1 MFLQRHATKIAAK
14 YKGRYAMTIRVA
26 LAVAGALLM
35 AANHP
40 AIAQNKYGLGVTD
53 KEIKIGQT
61 MPYSGPASAYSTQ
74 GRIEEAYYEMVNAKG
89 GVNGRKIKLIS
100 LDDAYS
106 PPKTVEQTRRLVE
119 QDEVLAI
126 IGTIGTPTNSA
137 IQKYLNQKKVPQLFI
152 STGAAKW
159 DDPKNFPWT
168 TQLYPPYQM
177 EGMIFAKYLLK
188 NRPNAKLGVF
198 SQNDDAGKDYIKG
211 LKDGLGD
218 KAKTM
223 IVKEVTYEVSDPTVD
238 SQVVALKASGAD
250 TLFTMATPKFGA
262 QAIRK
267 VHELGWKP
275 LNFVVSV
282 SSSIKGV
289 MEPAGSEASTGVL
302 TALAFKG
309 PTDPSWDN
317 APDMKEFKEFI
328 VKWYPRGDI
337 ADGSNVTG
345 YISAY
350 MTVKIIEMCGNDLTR
365 ENLLKQATNLN
376 KVVAP
381 LLLPGISISTRPD
394 RYAPYTQMQIARFDG
409 KTWVPEG
416 EVFNTDAVGQ

>member
-1 MFLQRHATKIAAK
+1 M
-14 YKGRYAMTIRVA
+14 GIRNA
-26 LAVAGALLM
+26 LAAAGALMLL
-35 AANHP
+35 ASHP
-40 AIAQNKYGLGVTD
+40 ASAEKKYGPGVTD
-53 KEIKIGQT
+53 TEVKIGQT
-61 MPYSGPASAYSTQ
+61 MPYSGPASAYGTQ
-74 GRIEEAYYEMVNAKG
+74 GRVEEAYYAMINAKG

-119 QDEVLAI
+119 QEEVLAI
-126 IGTIGTPTNSA
+126 VGTIGTPTNSA
-137 IQKYLNQKKVPQLFI
+137 IQKYLNQKQVPQLFI

-159 DDPKNFPWT
+159 DDPKTFPWT

-188 NRPNAKLGVF
+188 NKPDAKLGVF
-198 SQNDDAGKDYIKG
+198 SQNDDAGKDYVKG

-223 IVKEVTYEVSDPTVD
+223 IVKEVTYEVSEPTVD

-267 VHELGWKP
+267 VHELGWTP

-289 MEPAGSEASTGVL
+289 MEPAGLEASTGVL
-302 TALAFKG
+302 SALAFKT
-309 PTDPSWDN
+309 PSDPAWEN
-317 APDMKEFKEFI
+317 APDVKEFKEFLA
-328 VKWYPRGDI
+328 KWYPEGNL

-350 MTVKIIEMCGNDLTR
+350 MTAKIIEMCGDDLTR

-381 LLLPGISISTRPD
+381 LLLPGITISTRPD

-409 KTWVPEG
+409 KSWVPEG
-416 EVFNTDAVGQ
+416 EIVNTDAPRGQ

>member
-1 MFLQRHATKIAAK
+1 MTFRYSRAVFCALMLAA
-14 YKGRYAMTIRVA
+14 AQPA
-26 LAVAGALLM
+26 LADK
-35 AANHP
+35 
-40 AIAQNKYGLGVTD
+40 KYGPGVTD
-53 KEIKIGQT
+53 TEVKIGQT
-61 MPYSGPASAYSTQ
+61 MPYSGPASAYGTQ
-74 GRIEEAYYEMVNAKG
+74 GRLEEAYYAMINAKG

-137 IQKYLNQKKVPQLFI
+137 IQKYLNQKKVPQIFI

-188 NRPNAKLGVF
+188 NRPDAKLGVF
-198 SQNDDAGKDYIKG
+198 SQNDDAGKDYVKG

-238 SQVVALKASGAD
+238 SQIVSLKASGAD

-267 VHELGWKP
+267 VYELGWKP
-275 LNFVVSV
+275 LNYVVSV

-289 MEPAGSEASTGVL
+289 MEPAGIEASKGLL
-302 TALAFKG
+302 TALAFKT
-309 PTDPSWDN
+309 PTDPTWEN
-317 APDMKEFKEFI
+317 ATDVKEFKDFLA
-328 VKWYPRGDI
+328 KWYPQGDI

-350 MTVKIIEMCGNDLTR
+350 MTVKVIEMCGDDLTR

-381 LLLPGISISTRPD
+381 LLLPGIAISTRPD
-394 RYAPYTQMQIARFDG
+394 RYAPFTQMQIATFDG
-409 KTWVPEG
+409 KSWVPQG
-416 EVFNTDAVGQ
+416 ETFNTDAAAGQ

>member
-1 MFLQRHATKIAAK
+1 MTTRTVLAAAGTLLLATI
-14 YKGRYAMTIRVA
+14 
-26 LAVAGALLM
+26 
-35 AANHP
+35 HP
-40 AIAQNKYGLGVTD
+40 AAAQKQYGPGVTD
-53 KEIKIGQT
+53 TEIKIGQT
-61 MPYSGPASAYSTQ
+61 MPYSGPASAYGTQ
-74 GRIEEAYYEMVNAKG
+74 GRIEDAYYAMINSKG
-89 GVNGRKIKLIS
+89 GVNGRKITLLS

-137 IQKYLNQKKVPQLFI
+137 IQKYLNQKKVPQIFI

-188 NRPNAKLGVF
+188 NKPDAKLGVF
-198 SQNDDAGKDYIKG
+198 SQNDDAGKDYVRG

-223 IVKEVTYEVSDPTVD
+223 IVKEVTYEVSEPTVD

-289 MEPAGSEASTGVL
+289 MEPAGAEASKGVL
-302 TALAFKG
+302 TALAFKV
-309 PTDPSWDN
+309 PTDPTWQN
-317 APDMKEFKEFI
+317 ASDVNEFKEFLA
-328 VKWYPRGDI
+328 KWYPRGDI

-350 MTVKIIEMCGNDLTR
+350 MTVKIIEMCGDNLTR

-381 LLLPGISISTRPD
+381 LLLPGISISTRPE
-394 RYAPYTQMQIARFDG
+394 RYAPYTQMQVAKFDG
-409 KTWVPEG
+409 TSWVPEG
-416 EVFNTDAVGQ
+416 EVFNTDAPGE

>member
-1 MFLQRHATKIAAK
+1 MRTRTVTAI
-14 YKGRYAMTIRVA
+14 V
-26 LAVAGALLM
+26 GALLLTAIHPV
-35 AANHP
+35 AA
-40 AIAQNKYGLGVTD
+40 QKQYGPGVTD
-53 KEIKIGQT
+53 TEIKIGQT
-61 MPYSGPASAYSTQ
+61 MPYSGPASAYGTQ
-74 GRIEEAYYEMVNAKG
+74 GRIEEAYYAMVNARG
-89 GVNGRKIKLIS
+89 GVNGRKIVMLS

-126 IGTIGTPTNSA
+126 VGTIGTPTNSA
-137 IQKYLNQKKVPQLFI
+137 IQKYLNQKRVPQLFI

-188 NRPNAKLGVF
+188 NKPNAKLGVF
-198 SQNDDAGKDYIKG
+198 SQNDDAGKDYVRG

-218 KAKTM
+218 RASTM
-223 IVKEVTYEVSDPTVD
+223 IVKEVTYEVSEPTVD
-238 SQVVALKASGAD
+238 SQIVALKASGAD

-267 VHELGWKP
+267 VYELGWKP

-289 MEPAGSEASTGVL
+289 MEPAGAEASKGVL
-302 TALAFKG
+302 TALAFKV
-309 PTDPSWDN
+309 PTDPTWQD
-317 APDMKEFKEFI
+317 APDVKEFKEFLA
-328 VKWYPRGDI
+328 KWYPRGEI

-350 MTVKIIEMCGNDLTR
+350 MTVKVIEMCKDELTR
-365 ENLLKQATNLN
+365 ENLVKQATNLKN
-376 KVVAP
+376 VVAP

-394 RYAPYTQMQIARFDG
+394 RFAPFTQMQIAKFDG
-409 KTWVPEG
+409 SSWVPEG
-416 EVFNTDAVGQ
+416 DVFNTDAPGQ

>member
-1 MFLQRHATKIAAK
+1 
-14 YKGRYAMTIRVA
+14 MTIRYA
-26 LAVAGALLM
+26 FAAAGAFMLV
-35 AANHP
+35 AAHP
-40 AIAQNKYGLGVTD
+40 AIAQKKYGPGVTD
-53 KEIKIGQT
+53 TEVKIGQT
-61 MPYSGPASAYSTQ
+61 MPYSGPASAYGTI
-74 GRIEEAYYEMVNAKG
+74 GRIEEAYYAMVNAKG
-89 GVNGRKIKLIS
+89 GVNGRQIKLIS

-137 IQKYLNQKKVPQLFI
+137 TQKYLNQKKVPQLFI

-188 NRPNAKLGVF
+188 NKPDAKLGVF
-198 SQNDDAGKDYIKG
+198 SQNDDAGKDYVKG

-218 KAKTM
+218 KAKAM
-223 IVKEVTYEVSDPTVD
+223 IVKEVTYEVSEPTVD
-238 SQVVALKASGAD
+238 SQIVALKASGAD

-282 SSSIKGV
+282 ASSITGV
-289 MEPAGSEASTGVL
+289 LEPAGIEASTGLL
-302 TALAFKG
+302 TALAFKT
-309 PTDPSWDN
+309 PTDPSWESAADV
-317 APDMKEFKEFI
+317 KEFKEFLA
-328 VKWYPRGDI
+328 KWYPQGDI
-337 ADGSNVTG
+337 ADSSNVAG

-350 MTVKIIEMCGNDLTR
+350 MTVKIIEMCGDDLTR
-365 ENLLKQATNLN
+365 ENLLKQATSLN

-381 LLLPGISISTRPD
+381 LLLPGISISTRSD

-409 KTWVPEG
+409 KSWVPEG
-416 EVFNTDAVGQ
+416 EIFNTGLAPGQ

>member
-1 MFLQRHATKIAAK
+1 MTFRYSRAVFCALMLATAQP
-14 YKGRYAMTIRVA
+14 A
-26 LAVAGALLM
+26 LADK
-35 AANHP
+35 
-40 AIAQNKYGLGVTD
+40 KYGPGVTD
-53 KEIKIGQT
+53 TEVKIGQT
-61 MPYSGPASAYSTQ
+61 MPYSGPASAYGTQ
-74 GRIEEAYYEMVNAKG
+74 GRLEEAYYAMINAKG
-89 GVNGRKIKLIS
+89 GVNGQKIKLIS

-137 IQKYLNQKKVPQLFI
+137 IQKYLNQKKVPQIFI

-188 NRPNAKLGVF
+188 NKPDAKLGVF
-198 SQNDDAGKDYIKG
+198 SQNDDAGKDYVKG

-238 SQVVALKASGAD
+238 SQIVSLKASGAD

-267 VHELGWKP
+267 VYELGWKP
-275 LNFVVSV
+275 LNYVVSV

-289 MEPAGSEASTGVL
+289 MEPAGIEASKGLL
-302 TALAFKG
+302 TALAFKT
-309 PTDPSWDN
+309 PTDPTWESAADV
-317 APDMKEFKEFI
+317 KEFKEFLA
-328 VKWYPRGDI
+328 KWYPQGDI

-350 MTVKIIEMCGNDLTR
+350 MTVKVIEMCGDDLTR

-381 LLLPGISISTRPD
+381 LLLPGIAISTRPD
-394 RYAPYTQMQIARFDG
+394 RYAPFTQMQIATFDG
-409 KTWVPEG
+409 KSWVPQG
-416 EVFNTDAVGQ
+416 ETFNTDAAAGQ

>member
-1 MFLQRHATKIAAK
+1 MTF
-14 YKGRYAMTIRVA
+14 RYARAVFCALMLAAAQPA
-26 LAVAGALLM
+26 LADK
-35 AANHP
+35 
-40 AIAQNKYGLGVTD
+40 KYGPGVTD
-53 KEIKIGQT
+53 TEVKIGQT
-61 MPYSGPASAYSTQ
+61 MPYSGPASAYGTQ
-74 GRIEEAYYEMVNAKG
+74 GRLEEAYYAMINAKG

-137 IQKYLNQKKVPQLFI
+137 IQKYLNQKKVPQIFI

-188 NRPNAKLGVF
+188 NKPDAKLGVF
-198 SQNDDAGKDYIKG
+198 SQNDDAGKDYVKG

-238 SQVVALKASGAD
+238 SQIVSLKASGAD

-267 VHELGWKP
+267 VYELGWKP
-275 LNFVVSV
+275 LNYVVSV

-289 MEPAGSEASTGVL
+289 MEPAGIEASKGLL
-302 TALAFKG
+302 TALAFKT
-309 PTDPSWDN
+309 PTDPTWESAADV
-317 APDMKEFKEFI
+317 KEFKEFLA
-328 VKWYPRGDI
+328 KWYPQGDI

-350 MTVKIIEMCGNDLTR
+350 MTVKVIELCGDDLTR

-381 LLLPGISISTRPD
+381 LLLPGIAISTRPD
-394 RYAPYTQMQIARFDG
+394 RYAPFTQMQIATFDG
-409 KTWVPEG
+409 KSWVPQG
-416 EVFNTDAVGQ
+416 ETFNTDAAAGQ

>member
-1 MFLQRHATKIAAK
+1 MTFRYSRAVFCALMLATAQP
-14 YKGRYAMTIRVA
+14 A
-26 LAVAGALLM
+26 LADK
-35 AANHP
+35 
-40 AIAQNKYGLGVTD
+40 KYGPGVTD
-53 KEIKIGQT
+53 TEVKIGQT
-61 MPYSGPASAYSTQ
+61 MPYSGPASAYGTQ
-74 GRIEEAYYEMVNAKG
+74 GRLEEAYYAMINAKG

-137 IQKYLNQKKVPQLFI
+137 IQKYLNQKKVPQIFI

-188 NRPNAKLGVF
+188 NKPDAKLGVF
-198 SQNDDAGKDYIKG
+198 SQNDDAGKDYVKG

-238 SQVVALKASGAD
+238 SQIVSLKASGAD

-267 VHELGWKP
+267 VYELGWKP
-275 LNFVVSV
+275 LNYVVSV

-289 MEPAGSEASTGVL
+289 MEPAGIEASKGLL
-302 TALAFKG
+302 TALAFKT
-309 PTDPSWDN
+309 PTDPTWESAADV
-317 APDMKEFKEFI
+317 KEFKEFLA
-328 VKWYPRGDI
+328 KWYPQGDI

-350 MTVKIIEMCGNDLTR
+350 MTVKVIEMCGDDLTR

-381 LLLPGISISTRPD
+381 LLLPGIAISTRPD
-394 RYAPYTQMQIARFDG
+394 RYAPFTQMQIATFDG
-409 KTWVPEG
+409 KSWVPQG
-416 EVFNTDAVGQ
+416 ETFNTDAAAGQ

>member
-1 MFLQRHATKIAAK
+1 MTFRYSRAVFCALMLAA
-14 YKGRYAMTIRVA
+14 AQPA
-26 LAVAGALLM
+26 LADK
-35 AANHP
+35 
-40 AIAQNKYGLGVTD
+40 KYGPGVTD
-53 KEIKIGQT
+53 TEVKIGQT
-61 MPYSGPASAYSTQ
+61 MPYSGPASAYGTQ
-74 GRIEEAYYEMVNAKG
+74 GRMEEAYYAMINAKG

-137 IQKYLNQKKVPQLFI
+137 IQKYLNQKKVPQIFI

-188 NRPNAKLGVF
+188 NKPDAKLGVF
-198 SQNDDAGKDYIKG
+198 SQNDDAGKDYVKG

-238 SQVVALKASGAD
+238 LQIVSLKASGAD

-267 VHELGWKP
+267 VYELGWKP
-275 LNFVVSV
+275 LNYVVSV

-289 MEPAGSEASTGVL
+289 MEPAGIEASKGLL
-302 TALAFKG
+302 TALAFKT
-309 PTDPSWDN
+309 PTDPSWESATDV
-317 APDMKEFKEFI
+317 KEFKEFLA
-328 VKWYPRGDI
+328 KWYPQGDI

-350 MTVKIIEMCGNDLTR
+350 MTVKIIEMCGDDLTR

-381 LLLPGISISTRPD
+381 LLLPGIAISTRPD
-394 RYAPYTQMQIARFDG
+394 RYAPFTQMQIATFDG
-409 KTWVPEG
+409 KSWVPQG
-416 EVFNTDAVGQ
+416 ETFNTDAAAGQ

>member
-1 MFLQRHATKIAAK
+1 MTTRHALAA
-14 YKGRYAMTIRVA
+14 
-26 LAVAGALLM
+26 AGALMLV
-35 AANHP
+35 ASHSAD
-40 AIAQNKYGLGVTD
+40 AQKQYGPGASDTEV
-53 KEIKIGQT
+53 KIGQT
-61 MPYSGPASAYSTQ
+61 MPYSGPASAYGTQ
-74 GRIEEAYYEMVNAKG
+74 GRIEEAYYAMINAKG
-89 GVNGRKIKLIS
+89 GVNGRKITMIS

-126 IGTIGTPTNSA
+126 VGTIGTPTNSA
-137 IQKYLNQKKVPQLFI
+137 TQKYLNLKKVPQLFI

-188 NRPNAKLGVF
+188 NRPNARLGVF
-198 SQNDDAGKDYIKG
+198 SQNDDAGKDYVKG
-211 LKDGLGD
+211 LKDGLGES
-218 KAKTM
+218 ARTM
-223 IVKEVTYEVSDPTVD
+223 IVKEVTYEVSEPTID
-238 SQVVALKASGAD
+238 SQIVTLKAAGVD

-289 MEPAGSEASTGVL
+289 MEPAGLEASKDVL
-302 TALAFKG
+302 TALAFKV
-309 PTDPSWDN
+309 PTDPNWESAADV
-317 APDMKEFKEFI
+317 KEFKEFLA
-328 VKWYPRGDI
+328 KWYPRGDI

-350 MTVKIIEMCGNDLTR
+350 MTAKIIEMCGDNLSR
-365 ENLLKQATNLN
+365 ENLLKQATTLN

-394 RYAPYTQMQIARFDG
+394 RYAPYTQMQIAKFDG
-409 KTWVPEG
+409 RSWVPEG
-416 EVFNTDAVGQ
+416 PIFNTEAPGE

>member
-1 MFLQRHATKIAAK
+1 MTTRTVLAAAGTLLLATI
-14 YKGRYAMTIRVA
+14 
-26 LAVAGALLM
+26 
-35 AANHP
+35 HP
-40 AIAQNKYGLGVTD
+40 AAGEKQYGPGVTD
-53 KEIKIGQT
+53 TEVKIGQT
-61 MPYSGPASAYSTQ
+61 MPYSGPASAYGTQ
-74 GRIEEAYYEMVNAKG
+74 GRIEDAYYAMINSKG
-89 GVNGRKIKLIS
+89 GINGRKITLLS

-137 IQKYLNQKKVPQLFI
+137 IQKYLNQKKVPQIFI

-188 NRPNAKLGVF
+188 NKPDAKLGVI
-198 SQNDDAGKDYIKG
+198 SQNDDAGKDYVRG

-223 IVKEVTYEVSDPTVD
+223 IVKEVTYEVSEPTVD

-262 QAIRK
+262 QVIRK

-289 MEPAGSEASTGVL
+289 MEPAGAEASKGLL
-302 TALAFKG
+302 TALAFKV
-309 PTDPSWDN
+309 PTDPTWQN
-317 APDMKEFKEFI
+317 ASDVNEFKEFLA
-328 VKWYPRGDI
+328 KWYPRGDI

-350 MTVKIIEMCGNDLTR
+350 MTVKIIEMCGDNLTR

-394 RYAPYTQMQIARFDG
+394 RYAPYTQMQVARFDG
-409 KTWVPEG
+409 TSWVPEG
-416 EVFNTDAVGQ
+416 EVFNTDAPGE

>member
-1 MFLQRHATKIAAK
+1 
-14 YKGRYAMTIRVA
+14 MTIRVA
-26 LAVAGALLM
+26 LAAAGAFMLV
-35 AANHP
+35 ATHSV
-40 AIAQNKYGLGVTD
+40 IAQNKYGPGVTD
-53 KEIKIGQT
+53 TEVKIGQT
-61 MPYSGPASAYSTQ
+61 MPYSGPASAYGTQ
-74 GRIEEAYYEMVNAKG
+74 GRIEEAYYEMINARG

-126 IGTIGTPTNSA
+126 IGTIGTPTNTA

-188 NRPNAKLGVF
+188 NKPDAKLGVF
-198 SQNDDAGKDYIKG
+198 SQNDDAGKDYVKG

-218 KAKTM
+218 KAKAM

-238 SQVVALKASGAD
+238 SQIVALKASGAD

-282 SSSIKGV
+282 SSSIKGA
-289 MEPAGSEASTGVL
+289 MEPAGLEASTGVL

-309 PTDPSWDN
+309 PTDPTFDE
-317 APDMKEFKEFI
+317 APDMKEFKTFI
-328 VKWYPRGDI
+328 AKWYPRGDI

-365 ENLLKQATNLN
+365 DNLLKQATNLN
-376 KVVAP
+376 KVAAP
-381 LLLPGISISTRPD
+381 LLLPGITISTRPD

-409 KTWVPEG
+409 KTWVPQG
-416 EVFNTDAVGQ
+416 EVFNTDAPAGQ

>member
-1 MFLQRHATKIAAK
+1 MTL
-14 YKGRYAMTIRVA
+14 RYS
-26 LAVAGALLM
+26 GALFCALTL
-35 AANHP
+35 AAAQP
-40 AIAQNKYGLGVTD
+40 AFADKKYGPGVTD
-53 KEIKIGQT
+53 TEVKVGQT
-61 MPYSGPASAYSTQ
+61 MPYSGPASAYGTQ
-74 GRIEEAYYEMVNAKG
+74 GRMEEAYYAMINAKG

-137 IQKYLNQKKVPQLFI
+137 IQKYLNQKKVPQIFI

-188 NRPNAKLGVF
+188 NKPDAKLGVF
-198 SQNDDAGKDYIKG
+198 SQNDDAGKDYVKG

-238 SQVVALKASGAD
+238 SQIVSLKASGAD

-267 VHELGWKP
+267 VYELGWKP
-275 LNFVVSV
+275 LNYVVSV

-289 MEPAGSEASTGVL
+289 MEPAGVEASKGLL
-302 TALAFKG
+302 TALAFKT
-309 PTDPSWDN
+309 PTDPSWEN
-317 APDMKEFKEFI
+317 AADVKEFKDFLA
-328 VKWYPRGDI
+328 KWYPQGDI

-350 MTVKIIEMCGNDLTR
+350 MTVKIIEMCGDDLTR

-376 KVVAP
+376 KVAAP

-394 RYAPYTQMQIARFDG
+394 RYAPFTQMQIATFDG
-409 KTWVPEG
+409 KSWVPQG
-416 EVFNTDAVGQ
+416 ETFNTDAAAGQ

>member
-1 MFLQRHATKIAAK
+1 MTTRTVLAAAGTLLLVTIHAAA
-14 YKGRYAMTIRVA
+14 
-26 LAVAGALLM
+26 AGEK
-35 AANHP
+35 
-40 AIAQNKYGLGVTD
+40 QYGPGVTD
-53 KEIKIGQT
+53 TEVKIGQT
-61 MPYSGPASAYSTQ
+61 MPYSGPASAYGTQ
-74 GRIEEAYYEMVNAKG
+74 GRIEDAYYAMINSKG
-89 GVNGRKIKLIS
+89 GINGRKITMLS

-137 IQKYLNQKKVPQLFI
+137 IQKYLNQKKVPQIFI

-188 NRPNAKLGVF
+188 NKPDAKLGVF
-198 SQNDDAGKDYIKG
+198 SQNDDAGKDYVRG

-223 IVKEVTYEVSDPTVD
+223 IVKEVTYEVSEPTVD

-289 MEPAGSEASTGVL
+289 MEPAGAEASKGLL
-302 TALAFKG
+302 TALAFKV
-309 PTDPSWDN
+309 PTDPTWQN
-317 APDMKEFKEFI
+317 ASDVNEFKEFLA
-328 VKWYPRGDI
+328 KWYPRGDI
-337 ADGSNVTG
+337 ADSSNVVG

-350 MTVKIIEMCGNDLTR
+350 MTVKIIEMCGDNLTR

-394 RYAPYTQMQIARFDG
+394 RYAPYTQMQVAKFDG
-409 KTWVPEG
+409 TSWVPEG
-416 EVFNTDAVGQ
+416 EVFNTDAPSQ

>member
-1 MFLQRHATKIAAK
+1 M
-14 YKGRYAMTIRVA
+14 
-26 LAVAGALLM
+26 
-35 AANHP
+35 
-40 AIAQNKYGLGVTD
+40 
-53 KEIKIGQT
+53 
-61 MPYSGPASAYSTQ
+61 
-74 GRIEEAYYEMVNAKG
+74 
-89 GVNGRKIKLIS
+89 
-100 LDDAYS
+100 
-106 PPKTVEQTRRLVE
+106 
-119 QDEVLAI
+119 LAI

-137 IQKYLNQKKVPQLFI
+137 IQKYLNQKKVPQIFI

-188 NRPNAKLGVF
+188 NKPDAKLGVF
-198 SQNDDAGKDYIKG
+198 SQNDDAGKDYVRG

-223 IVKEVTYEVSDPTVD
+223 IVKEVTYEVSEPTVD

-289 MEPAGSEASTGVL
+289 MEPAGAEASKGVL
-302 TALAFKG
+302 RWHSRYR
-309 PTDPSWDN
+309 P
-317 APDMKEFKEFI
+317 I
-328 VKWYPRGDI
+328 R
-337 ADGSNVTG
+337 
-345 YISAY
+345 
-350 MTVKIIEMCGNDLTR
+350 
-365 ENLLKQATNLN
+365 
-376 KVVAP
+376 
-381 LLLPGISISTRPD
+381 PGRTRPTSKSS
-394 RYAPYTQMQIARFDG
+394 RNSSPSGIRVETSPMAATSRAISRPI
-409 KTWVPEG
+409 
-416 EVFNTDAVGQ
+416 

>member
-1 MFLQRHATKIAAK
+1 MTL
-14 YKGRYAMTIRVA
+14 RYS
-26 LAVAGALLM
+26 GALFCALTL
-35 AANHP
+35 AAAQP
-40 AIAQNKYGLGVTD
+40 ASADKKYGPGVTD
-53 KEIKIGQT
+53 TEVKIGQT
-61 MPYSGPASAYSTQ
+61 MPYSGPASAYGTQ
-74 GRIEEAYYEMVNAKG
+74 GRMEEAYYAMINAKG

-137 IQKYLNQKKVPQLFI
+137 IQKYLNQKKVPQIFI

-188 NRPNAKLGVF
+188 NKPDAKLGVF
-198 SQNDDAGKDYIKG
+198 SQNDDAGKDYVKG

-238 SQVVALKASGAD
+238 SQIVSLKASGAD

-267 VHELGWKP
+267 VYELGWKP
-275 LNFVVSV
+275 LNYVVSV

-289 MEPAGSEASTGVL
+289 MEPAGIEASKGLL
-302 TALAFKG
+302 TALAFKT
-309 PTDPSWDN
+309 PTDPTWESAADV
-317 APDMKEFKEFI
+317 KEFKDFLA
-328 VKWYPRGDI
+328 KWYPQGDI

-350 MTVKIIEMCGNDLTR
+350 MTVKVIEMCGDDLTR

-394 RYAPYTQMQIARFDG
+394 RYAPFTQMQIATFDG
-409 KTWVPEG
+409 KSWVPQG
-416 EVFNTDAVGQ
+416 ETFNTDAAAGQ

>member
-1 MFLQRHATKIAAK
+1 MTTRLALLAA
-14 YKGRYAMTIRVA
+14 G
-26 LAVAGALLM
+26 LFAVAATQ
-35 AANHP
+35 P
-40 AIAQNKYGLGVTD
+40 AFAQKQYGPGVTD
-53 KEIKIGQT
+53 SEIKIGQT
-61 MPYSGPASAYSTQ
+61 MPYSGPASAYGVQ
-74 GRIEEAYYEMVNAKG
+74 GHVEDAYFAMINAKG
-89 GVNGRKIKLIS
+89 GVNGRKIKMIS

-126 IGTIGTPTNSA
+126 IGTIGTPTNTA
-137 IQKYLNQKKVPQLFI
+137 IQKYLNGKKVPQLFI

-188 NRPNAKLGVF
+188 NKPDAKLGVF
-198 SQNDDAGKDYIKG
+198 SQNDDAGKDYVKG

-238 SQVVALKASGAD
+238 SQIVALKASGAD

-267 VHELGWKP
+267 VHELNWKP

-289 MEPAGSEASTGVL
+289 LEPAGKEASTGLL
-302 TALAFKG
+302 TALAAKT
-309 PTDPSWDN
+309 PTDPRFEND
-317 APDMKEFKEFI
+317 ADVKEFKEFLT
-328 VKWYPRGDI
+328 KWYPKGDI
-337 ADGSNVTG
+337 ADGSTVTG
-345 YISAY
+345 YISAH
-350 MTVKIIEMCGNDLTR
+350 MTVKVLEACGDNLTR
-365 ENLLKQATNLN
+365 DNLLKQATNI
-376 KVVAP
+376 KPTAAP
-381 LLLPGISISTRPD
+381 LLLPGIKISTRPD
-394 RYAPYTQMQIARFDG
+394 RYAPYTQMQIAKFDG
-409 KTWVPEG
+409 KSWVPEG
-416 EVFNTDAVGQ
+416 EVYNTDTASQ

>member
-1 MFLQRHATKIAAK
+1 MTTRTVLAAAGTLLLATIHAAAGEK
-14 YKGRYAMTIRVA
+14 
-26 LAVAGALLM
+26 
-35 AANHP
+35 
-40 AIAQNKYGLGVTD
+40 QYGPGVTD
-53 KEIKIGQT
+53 TEVKIGQT
-61 MPYSGPASAYSTQ
+61 MPYSGPASAYGTQ
-74 GRIEEAYYEMVNAKG
+74 GRIEDAYYAMINSKG
-89 GVNGRKIKLIS
+89 GVNGRKITLLS

-126 IGTIGTPTNSA
+126 IGTIGTPTNTA
-137 IQKYLNQKKVPQLFI
+137 IQKYLNQKKVPQIFI

-188 NRPNAKLGVF
+188 NKPDAKLGVF
-198 SQNDDAGKDYIKG
+198 SQNDDAGKDYVRG

-223 IVKEVTYEVSDPTVD
+223 IVKEVTYEVSEPTVD

-289 MEPAGSEASTGVL
+289 MEPAGAEASKGVL
-302 TALAFKG
+302 TALAFKV
-309 PTDPSWDN
+309 PTDPTWQN
-317 APDMKEFKEFI
+317 APDVNEFKEFLA
-328 VKWYPRGDI
+328 KWYPRGDI

-350 MTVKIIEMCGNDLTR
+350 MTVKIIEMCGDNLTR

-394 RYAPYTQMQIARFDG
+394 RYAPYTQMQVARFDG
-409 KTWVPEG
+409 TSWVPEG
-416 EVFNTDAVGQ
+416 EVFNTDAPGE

>member
-1 MFLQRHATKIAAK
+1 
-14 YKGRYAMTIRVA
+14 MTIRYPRA
-26 LAVAGALLM
+26 LLCALILAVA
-35 AANHP
+35 HP
-40 AIAQNKYGLGVTD
+40 ALAENKYGPGVTD
-53 KEIKIGQT
+53 TEVKIGQT
-61 MPYSGPASAYSTQ
+61 MPYSGPASAYGTV
-74 GRIEEAYYEMVNAKG
+74 GRIEDAYFAMVNAKG

-126 IGTIGTPTNSA
+126 VGTVGTPTNSA
-137 IQKYLNQKKVPQLFI
+137 SQKYLNQKKVPQIFI

-188 NRPNAKLGVF
+188 NKPDAKLGVF
-198 SQNDDAGKDYIKG
+198 SQNDDAGKDYVKG

-238 SQVVALKASGAD
+238 SQIVSLKASGAD

-267 VHELGWKP
+267 VYELGWKP

-289 MEPAGSEASTGVL
+289 MEPAGAEASKGVL
-302 TALAFKG
+302 TALAFKT
-309 PTDPSWDN
+309 PTDPTWESAADVREYKDFL
-317 APDMKEFKEFI
+317 A
-328 VKWYPRGDI
+328 KWYPQGDI

-350 MTVKIIEMCGNDLTR
+350 MTVKIIEMCGDDLTR

-381 LLLPGISISTRPD
+381 LLLPGITISTRPD
-394 RYAPYTQMQIARFDG
+394 RYAPYTQMQIASFDG
-409 KTWVPEG
+409 KSWVPQG
-416 EVFNTDAVGQ
+416 EIFNTDAAAAGQ

>member
-1 MFLQRHATKIAAK
+1 MTL
-14 YKGRYAMTIRVA
+14 RYSR
-26 LAVAGALLM
+26 ALLCALVL
-35 AANHP
+35 AAAATP
-40 AIAQNKYGLGVTD
+40 AHAEKRYGPGVTD
-53 KEIKIGQT
+53 TEVKIGQT
-61 MPYSGPASAYSTQ
+61 MPYSGPASAYGTQ
-74 GRIEEAYYEMVNAKG
+74 GRIEEAYYAMINAKG

-137 IQKYLNQKKVPQLFI
+137 SQKYLNQKKVPQLFI

-188 NRPNAKLGVF
+188 NKPDAKLGVF
-198 SQNDDAGKDYIKG
+198 SQNDDAGKDYVKG

-238 SQVVALKASGAD
+238 SQIVSLKASGAD

-267 VHELGWKP
+267 VYELGWKP

-289 MEPAGSEASTGVL
+289 MEPAGVEASKGVL
-302 TALAFKG
+302 TALAFKT
-309 PTDPSWDN
+309 PTDPTWEAAADV
-317 APDMKEFKEFI
+317 KEFKEFLA
-328 VKWYPRGDI
+328 KWFPQGDI

-350 MTVKIIEMCGNDLTR
+350 MTVKIIEMCGDDLTR

-381 LLLPGISISTRPD
+381 LLLPGITISTRPD
-394 RYAPYTQMQIARFDG
+394 RYAPFTQMQVATFDG
-409 KTWVPEG
+409 KSWVPQG
-416 EVFNTDAVGQ
+416 EIFNTDATAGQ